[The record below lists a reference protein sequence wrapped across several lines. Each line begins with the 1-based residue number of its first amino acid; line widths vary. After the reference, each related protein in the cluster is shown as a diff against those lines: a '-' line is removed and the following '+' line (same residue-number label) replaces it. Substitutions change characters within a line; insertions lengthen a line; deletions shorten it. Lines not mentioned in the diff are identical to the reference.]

1 MTEPNAQELK
11 FEEALARLE
20 EIVRLLEQGEST
32 LDESLT
38 LFEEGVK
45 LARFCSNKLDEAEGK
60 IEIMIREGQIQPLE
74 VAEE

>member
-1 MTEPNAQELK
+1 MTEPNAQELE

-60 IEIMIREGQIQPLE
+60 IEIMIKEGQIQPLE

>member
-38 LFEEGVK
+38 LFEEGSSWPASAAISWMRRKVK
-45 LARFCSNKLDEAEGK
+45 SRS
-60 IEIMIREGQIQPLE
+60 
-74 VAEE
+74 